1 MKKISLVIVVMLII
15 ACFPLTVGADMG
27 PKPSI
32 VVTFENT
39 GDELCYGTLLSKID
53 RSGPHQVWSGD
64 EDDIQYENTEIFLA
78 FAEYKDNDGFY
89 FLQTLWNVSEKGE
102 IAWEY
107 YPPDIFKI
115 LLYYPESDVFV
126 ISDIYESYAFDSY
139 YTVDMSGLNI
149 ESVDTI
155 KAEREYQ
162 YVEEIISLVARI
174 VITIAI
180 EIAVAYAF
188 GFDKKPQLLL
198 LTVVNTVTQI
208 ALNITLNIIN
218 YTMGYYD
225 FIGWYAILELAV
237 FALEALIYCIIMN
250 MLTDKPRKHSF
261 YIIYALIAN
270 LASFWSGMLAA
281 LILPAIL

>member
-27 PKPSI
+27 PKPSV

-115 LLYYPESDVFV
+115 LLYYPERDTFV
-126 ISDIYESYAFDSY
+126 VSDIYESYAFDSY

-149 ESVDTI
+149 ESVNTI

-237 FALEALIYCIIMN
+237 FALEALIYGIIMN

>member
-27 PKPSI
+27 PKPSV

-102 IAWEY
+102 IAWDY

>member
-115 LLYYPESDVFV
+115 LFCR
-126 ISDIYESYAFDSY
+126 
-139 YTVDMSGLNI
+139 N
-149 ESVDTI
+149 
-155 KAEREYQ
+155 
-162 YVEEIISLVARI
+162 
-174 VITIAI
+174 
-180 EIAVAYAF
+180 
-188 GFDKKPQLLL
+188 
-198 LTVVNTVTQI
+198 
-208 ALNITLNIIN
+208 
-218 YTMGYYD
+218 
-225 FIGWYAILELAV
+225 
-237 FALEALIYCIIMN
+237 
-250 MLTDKPRKHSF
+250 
-261 YIIYALIAN
+261 
-270 LASFWSGMLAA
+270 
-281 LILPAIL
+281 